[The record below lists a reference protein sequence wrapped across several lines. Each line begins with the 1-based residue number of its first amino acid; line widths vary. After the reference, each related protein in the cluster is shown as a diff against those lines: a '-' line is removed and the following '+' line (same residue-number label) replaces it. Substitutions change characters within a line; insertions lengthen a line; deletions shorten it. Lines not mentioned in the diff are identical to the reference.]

1 MTNRRNYRLLV
12 LMACMQGIVFYA
24 PVATLYRRAYGL
36 DIQGLFLI
44 ESISWVVTILLE
56 APWGRFADKFGYRLT
71 MILGAALFLVSKVV
85 FATASD
91 FGGFLAE
98 RLLLAM
104 ALAALSGC
112 TEAMLYRSVP
122 PEDAT
127 RAFGRW
133 HAAESIGLF
142 SASLAAPLLYT
153 TSMRFAA
160 YGTIA
165 SYAAALLCSL
175 FLVDV
180 SESNAGSGPVTDH
193 APREGVMLSVLMLVR
208 DRGLVLFLVTAAV
221 LGEATQSA
229 TVFLAPLQY
238 ERASIPVALYGIL
251 FALTQAAGLAA
262 VASGRVVSI
271 CGRRKAFMSLVA
283 VAAASLAALAISASA
298 VISVAA
304 LIALAAASAAFRPL
318 STTLQNER
326 VPGNSRATTLSVNA
340 IVMELI
346 AAIINA
352 GFGHV
357 AAIGL
362 PIGFGVLSLLVA
374 AMLLFTQSIF
384 RVPGGRASG
393 FADGRSA

>member
-1 MTNRRNYRLLV
+1 MTNHRNYRLLV

-24 PVATLYRRAYGL
+24 PVATLYRRAFGL

-44 ESISWVVTILLE
+44 ESISWVATIVLE
-56 APWGRFADKFGYRLT
+56 APWGRFADTFGYRLT
-71 MILGAALFLVSKVV
+71 LILGTALFLVSKVV
-85 FATASD
+85 FATASG

-122 PEDAT
+122 PEDAAH
-127 RAFGRW
+127 AFGRW
-133 HAAESIGLF
+133 HAAESVGLF

-153 TSMRFAA
+153 ASMRIAA
-160 YGTIA
+160 YGTIV
-165 SYAAALLCSL
+165 SYAAAFVCSL

-180 SESNAGSGPVTDH
+180 PEANARSRPVTGR
-193 APREGVMLSVLMLVR
+193 APREGVRLSMQTLVR
-208 DRGLVLFLVTAAV
+208 DRGLVFFLVAAAV

-238 ERASIPVALYGIL
+238 ERAGIPAALYGLL

-262 VASGRVVSI
+262 AASARVVAA
-271 CGRRKAFMSLVA
+271 CGRRRAFMSLVA
-283 VAAASLAALAISASA
+283 TAAASLAALALSASA
-298 VISVAA
+298 VISVVA
-304 LIALAAASAAFRPL
+304 LIALATAAAAFRPL
-318 STTLQNER
+318 STTLQSEKA
-326 VPGNSRATTLSVNA
+326 PGNSRATMLSVNA

-357 AAIGL
+357 AAMGL
-362 PIGFGVLSLLVA
+362 PVSFGFL
-374 AMLLFTQSIF
+374 AMMVTALLFLARGIF
-384 RVPGGRASG
+384 TSTAHS
-393 FADGRSA
+393 